1 MKSVYLLG
9 ILLYLLNCSS
19 SPKVEEPVK
28 SPPPPPPEKTIGC
41 ESFKTNEECV
51 NAKEIN
57 FTLAYYQYQGSK
69 GDPQVI
75 SMSKE
80 ESRPQFLK
88 IKSSEEFN
96 SLKKRMVDDSYINSK
111 SLDKLRN
118 DDIIQYIQDEK
129 EGQNQNPVKTATE
142 IKNEKN
148 AAAAAAAALAQ
159 QEGNVKKRS
168 DDPDAIRKMRER
180 LQKDIDAQPY
190 TFEVSCSSFDESR
203 LEIEQC
209 ASKLKPTLKV
219 TSEKKVI
226 YNFTNTDFTPSSMS
240 AQLKLP
246 ADFTFELTSNIQDS
260 SKLLVAL
267 IKKRTIREDTPGKL
281 YIATGKVFTRMGQNI
296 IIKP

>member
-19 SPKVEEPVK
+19 SPKVEAPVK
-28 SPPPPPPEKTIGC
+28 PPPPDKIIGC
-41 ESFKTNEECV
+41 ESFKTNEDCV

-142 IKNEKN
+142 IKNERY
-148 AAAAAAAALAQ
+148 AAEAAAAAAALAQ
-159 QEGNVKKRS
+159 QEGNAKKRS

-190 TFEVSCSSFDESR
+190 TFEVSCSSFDDSR
-203 LEIEQC
+203 PELEQC
-209 ASKLKPTLKV
+209 VSKLKPTLKV
-219 TSEKKVI
+219 ISEKKVI

-246 ADFTFELTSNIQDS
+246 ADFTFELTSNTQDS
-260 SKLLVAL
+260 SKLFITL
-267 IKKRTIREDTPGKL
+267 IKKRILKEDSPGKL
-281 YIATGKVFTRMGQNI
+281 YISTGKVFTRSGQNI